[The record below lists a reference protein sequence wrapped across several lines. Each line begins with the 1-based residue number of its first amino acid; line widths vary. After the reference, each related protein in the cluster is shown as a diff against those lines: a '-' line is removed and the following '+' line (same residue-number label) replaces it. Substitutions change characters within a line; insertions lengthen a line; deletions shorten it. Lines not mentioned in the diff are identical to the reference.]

1 MNVKNLFFLLAF
13 SALFVQASCGK
24 VVNTV
29 FGPKTPREQY
39 EKMLAESPEG
49 LQWKAAS
56 EMALA
61 QPVAV
66 ELPYRQ
72 KGIFPDT
79 LTVALGLKFTAKMG
93 QQLIFD
99 LEKESKDSFTL
110 FTELFY
116 LPAGE
121 APQLVQSV
129 DTATAQFSFTVADAG
144 DYLLRLQPK
153 VDKGGRY
160 DLSVSS
166 AASIGFPVSD
176 PKANIG
182 SFWGAIRDGGK
193 RNHEGIDIFAKKG
206 SPAIAALDGMITG
219 VNEGGIGGKV
229 VWMRPS
235 GTNYSLY
242 YAHLD
247 SQLVVP
253 GQSVQKGDQLGTV
266 GNTGNARY
274 TPAHLHFGIYTM
286 RGAVDPL
293 PFVDRKIKKA
303 APVAARPLSGML
315 KPLRTGKQTQW
326 QENTLLVP
334 LGLNAD
340 GYLVLQPDSTV
351 ALAPFKSVKL
361 IPNKPKVALAAR
373 VPQDSNT

>member
-1 MNVKNLFFLLAF
+1 
-13 SALFVQASCGK
+13 
-24 VVNTV
+24 
-29 FGPKTPREQY
+29 
-39 EKMLAESPEG
+39 MLAESPEG